1 LEWSGTAGF
10 ALQSITIFNPENK
23 SRETGPSDAYYMH
36 VMDQK
41 ITNKETDIDLKS
53 VARDLVFYREGVET
67 LMRLKSAS
75 PISNGEP
82 AHAAILFEI
91 FFKNAENHVR
101 IFCQRLS
108 QRVFGSA
115 SLIEAAK
122 WALDR
127 GTKISVIYQKEMPEH
142 GQLLEELRKSGSV
155 VVRAPEEARG
165 WELNFATMDDQ
176 AYRIERDREEC
187 KAQAV
192 MNDPDMSKKLVRKF
206 DELVLE
212 TKLAALLQKSGGDLI
227 SAAAAV

>member
-1 LEWSGTAGF
+1 
-10 ALQSITIFNPENK
+10 
-23 SRETGPSDAYYMH
+23 
-36 VMDQK
+36 MDLMEPK
-41 ITNKETDIDLKS
+41 PAIGDDVKS

-67 LMRLKSAS
+67 LMRLKSQS

-82 AHAAILFEI
+82 AHAAILFEV

-115 SLIEAAK
+115 SLVDAAK
-122 WALDR
+122 WALER
-127 GTKISVIYQKEMPEH
+127 GKKISVIYQDENPED
-142 GQLLEELRKSGSV
+142 GKLLDELRKSESV
-155 VVRAPEEARG
+155 LVRAPAEARN
-165 WELNFATMDDQ
+165 WAINFATMDEQ
-176 AYRIERDREEC
+176 AYRLERDRLEC

-192 MNDPDMSKKLVRKF
+192 MNDPEIAKRLARKF

-212 TKLAALLQKSGGDLI
+212 TKLAALLEETGDLV